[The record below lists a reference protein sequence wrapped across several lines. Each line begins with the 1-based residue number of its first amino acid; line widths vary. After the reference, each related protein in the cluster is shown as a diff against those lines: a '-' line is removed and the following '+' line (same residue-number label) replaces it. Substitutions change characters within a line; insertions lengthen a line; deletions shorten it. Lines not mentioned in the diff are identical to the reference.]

1 MADSPC
7 IDSVETAAFETA
19 LRRYIEESKPGRSIE
34 QQLKEWSLH
43 WEPAESTE
51 GSNRSGCLSLTRN
64 SVTIHLESHCEWTET
79 TLEWICHAAAQVS
92 KESKLK
98 DRLHKDD
105 YICKLLSSKPVLLE
119 ANILHSEDQLE
130 ERVDCKD
137 DVAEGIRRAILPL
150 ADSALD
156 VFEVLL
162 ALPFWPETNKLGHR
176 ARLRLLEDAMC
187 NECEEQ
193 ENEQAVE
200 DLELGSPSSKRQKKS
215 VKDDA

>member
-1 MADSPC
+1 MADST
-7 IDSVETAAFETA
+7 SHSAETAAFETA
-19 LRRYIEESKPGRSIE
+19 LRRYIEEGKPGRSME
-34 QQLKEWSLH
+34 QQLNEWSLH
-43 WEPAESTE
+43 WEPAESSLST
-51 GSNRSGCLSLTRN
+51 RSGCLSVTRN
-64 SVTIHLESHCEWTET
+64 SVTIQIESRCEWDET
-79 TLEWICHAAAQVS
+79 TLEWICHASAQIS
-92 KESKLK
+92 KESKVK
-98 DRLHKDD
+98 DRFLKDD
-105 YICKLLSSKPVLLE
+105 YISKMLSSKAVLLE
-119 ANILHSEDQLE
+119 ANILHSEDHLE

-162 ALPFWPETNKLGHR
+162 ALPFWPANNKLGHR

-200 DLELGSPSSKRQKKS
+200 DLDLGPPSSKRQKKS